1 MYSPLHTKTSY
12 SPFYKQVGFR
22 LFVHLT
28 LLSSKN
34 KLKQIHVYSSP
45 PLIKPLPP
53 IETHLIRPLPPIETH
68 LIRPLTPIETH
79 LIRPLPPIETPLIRP
94 LPPIE
99 TPLIRPLT
107 PIETHLIRPLTPKVF
122 RCTVIIK
129 YF

>member
-68 LIRPLTPIETH
+68 HLKFISSLFSFRWWFHRVKRFVILSIHILITKIVSSNPIHGEVYSIQH
-79 LIRPLPPIETPLIRP
+79 Y
-94 LPPIE
+94 
-99 TPLIRPLT
+99 
-107 PIETHLIRPLTPKVF
+107 
-122 RCTVIIK
+122 VIK
-129 YF
+129 FVSDLRQVHQ